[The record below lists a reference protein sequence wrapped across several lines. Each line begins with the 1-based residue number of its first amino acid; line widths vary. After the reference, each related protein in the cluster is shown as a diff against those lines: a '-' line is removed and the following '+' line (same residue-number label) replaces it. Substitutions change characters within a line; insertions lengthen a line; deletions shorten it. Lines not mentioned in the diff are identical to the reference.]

1 MEEANFV
8 LPAIHPPNSSNNN
21 TEDVRRNSVN
31 ANSMNQRSLLKLPNT
46 ILGKVLV
53 NKNTKFISNER
64 KDALKNIIDTLIG
77 NDNFSNRMRA
87 MDVQRIISIVDEMEK
102 KILILN
108 MIPKQLDVVF
118 KIDVGSKVYDIIR
131 TYKDIEKELIA
142 RQEHC
147 EKAKINVNEDK
158 NYVELEHQYKSIIRR
173 IYRLFLQDKDLYN
186 RLYQSYT
193 RRMNKLEE
201 KEKEEDN
208 LFSSDSRRLESEKAY
223 KKFEFYIKKNKIFF
237 EERLMESV
245 EEEQLLKEKIEIM
258 VSKEEQ
264 INKQIS
270 VVQNALNEINLKR
283 FHDNKLKEEI
293 IVKLTN
299 NLESIRTNS
308 AKAKKKILDSSNK
321 KNEGTKMT
329 YKQKNDS
336 LKAEIELL
344 EQQYNEMLQKNTE
357 EELFLRK
364 KTYKVESEVENWI
377 HKYDQEVGERQN
389 ELEDLMKR
397 FDEGHKTLS
406 IQKDRYEEVSEEFE
420 KIMIRTEE
428 EKKEKERLERIEF
441 LTRNNNAR
449 RIQKVWRIFFTS
461 RGSFKGT
468 NKKSKKEKEKKKK
481 SGKSKSGDKKKKK

>member
-1 MEEANFV
+1 
-8 LPAIHPPNSSNNN
+8 
-21 TEDVRRNSVN
+21 
-31 ANSMNQRSLLKLPNT
+31 
-46 ILGKVLV
+46 
-53 NKNTKFISNER
+53 
-64 KDALKNIIDTLIG
+64 
-77 NDNFSNRMRA
+77 
-87 MDVQRIISIVDEMEK
+87 
-102 KILILN
+102 
-108 MIPKQLDVVF
+108 
-118 KIDVGSKVYDIIR
+118 
-131 TYKDIEKELIA
+131 
-142 RQEHC
+142 
-147 EKAKINVNEDK
+147 
-158 NYVELEHQYKSIIRR
+158 
-173 IYRLFLQDKDLYN
+173 
-186 RLYQSYT
+186 
-193 RRMNKLEE
+193 MNKLEE